1 VYDIVIGSSERL
13 IVYEEGPQ
21 DIDMVKEWVIADPPL
36 ACRVIV
42 TAVFELVDLSLEPL
56 YLIF

>member
-1 VYDIVIGSSERL
+1 M
-13 IVYEEGPQ
+13 YEEGPQ